1 MFEKEAEDSFKCKKV
16 LYKWETDK
24 HSYIDGFKDGAEFG
38 YNKCKEELNQNG
50 LALQS
55 DMDKTIEQ
63 NIALKKELNKV
74 KEWNYVK
81 DGDYPKKKGIY
92 LVAWKRTHH
101 VEEFGEWGF
110 DVDVFNADEG
120 YFEGDG
126 DFVIA
131 WKEII
136 LPGQI

>member
-38 YNKCKEELNQNG
+38 YNKAFVE
-50 LALQS
+50 A
-55 DMDKTIEQ
+55 DK
-63 NIALKKELNKV
+63 NLKAVVADFNKAN
-74 KEWNYVK
+74 EWHFVK
-81 DGDYPKKKGIY
+81 DGVLPKEKGNY

-101 VEEFGEWGF
+101 VEEYGEWGF
-110 DVDVFNADEG
+110 DVDLFNVDEG

-126 DFVIA
+126 DYVIA
-131 WKEII
+131 WKEIV
-136 LPGQI
+136 LPEEIKER

>member
-38 YNKCKEELNQNG
+38 YNKAFVE
-50 LALQS
+50 A
-55 DMDKTIEQ
+55 DK
-63 NIALKKELNKV
+63 NLKAVVADFNKV
-74 KEWNYVK
+74 NEWHFVK
-81 DGDYPKKKGIY
+81 DGVLPKEKGNY

-101 VEEFGEWGF
+101 VEEYGEWGF
-110 DVDVFNADEG
+110 DVDLFNVDEG

-126 DFVIA
+126 DYVIA
-131 WKEII
+131 WKEIV
-136 LPGQI
+136 LPEEIKER